1 MVAFALVLTRGRRSN
16 GTVDLRGRDR
26 VAEQPTPEAYEHAKT
41 RPGGKRCGCCDDGRG
56 HSDGWCLDDRCRRG
70 RQESRYGCGLL
81 IRLLVAAAGRIDDLG
96 GRRHLVAGPLE
107 LRLLNLVVADASDRV
122 LRGLDVAVRND
133 QQLDVALVL
142 ERAQPL
148 ALLVDEVGGDFHRH
162 LGDDLGGTVLAD
174 LLADQAQQGERH
186 RLDGAD
192 AADAGAARAHLVT
205 GITQ

>member
-56 HSDGWCLDDRCRRG
+56 HSGGWCLDDRCRRG

-107 LRLLNLVVADASDRV
+107 FRLLNLVVADASDRV